1 MANTMRVQKREEE
14 RKSTG
19 VPPSS
24 VIMSLNGQ
32 PMELIPSRFAIMTAS
47 FQIRGRARASIG
59 LEDKAAAETLHLR
72 PAANQTAAKIDATF
86 SPVEY
91 SFDFEKDKQYEKWSK
106 SYSKFK
112 KR

>member
-1 MANTMRVQKREEE
+1 MKENQQA
-14 RKSTG
+14 

-32 PMELIPSRFAIMTAS
+32 PMELDTVDAFAIMDRIISELRDAE
-47 FQIRGRARASIG
+47 RVPIG

-72 PAANQTAAKIDATF
+72 PKSMQTKQPPKIDATF

-91 SFDFEKDKQYEKWSK
+91 SFDFEKDKQYENI
-106 SYSKFK
+106 K
-112 KR
+112 KLL